1 MTTGKLNARLDAIE
15 KENPCRYCYR
25 STKLLY
31 HEQYSYQKKKK
42 IKDTKIHELEVELQF
57 KNEEITFLKK
67 KVMDLENVMLNPSQ
81 SYCPDFSVHH
91 TRAQPME
98 FKLQEYDRK

>member
-15 KENPCRYCYR
+15 KVNPCRYCYR

-31 HEQYSYQKKKK
+31 HKDYDYQKKKK
-42 IKDTKIHELEVELQF
+42 IKDDKIHELEVELQF
-57 KNEEITFLKK
+57 RNEEIILLKK
-67 KVMDLENVMLNPSQ
+67 MVRDLQNSILNQSQ

-91 TRAQPME
+91 TRTQPME
-98 FKLQEYDRK
+98 FKLQEYGNR